1 MTKLK
6 VALRNSVNNV
16 GVMVWILA
24 GSVTYV
30 RKNWSHDCRYP
41 SRTVMCNRVQGKGQL
56 WKLKPEEGNARFHR

>member
-6 VALRNSVNNV
+6 VASRKSVKNV

-30 RKNWSHDCRYP
+30 RMNWSHDCRYP
-41 SRTVMCNRVQGKGQL
+41 SRVITCNRVQWKG
-56 WKLKPEEGNARFHR
+56 